1 MAKGTLARVFS
12 RASELATQQ
21 HATTLKHLDLMA
33 QTDAP
38 ASGGGT
44 LSRKNHLILL
54 ATDPSYQAQQL
65 AKLQWMTPE
74 ERQKLGK
81 DLEQIASLLPEPLPE
96 SVSTPPDHPFSTP
109 PVPEG
114 HP

>member
-1 MAKGTLARVFS
+1 MAKGALARVFA

-21 HATTLKHLDLMA
+21 HATTMKHLDAMA

-38 ASGGGT
+38 ANGGGA
-44 LSRKNHLILL
+44 LGRRDHLILL

-74 ERQKLGK
+74 ERQKLGA
-81 DLEQIASLLPEPLPE
+81 DLERIASLLPEPLPE
-96 SVSTPPDHPFSTP
+96 SVSTPP
-109 PVPEG
+109 VPEG